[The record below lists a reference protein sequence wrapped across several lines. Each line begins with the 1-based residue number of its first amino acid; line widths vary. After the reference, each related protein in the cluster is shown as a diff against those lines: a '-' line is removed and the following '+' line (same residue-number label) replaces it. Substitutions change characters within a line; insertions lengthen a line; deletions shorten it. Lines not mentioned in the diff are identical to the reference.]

1 MKLLTITTI
10 TLPANN
16 KMLRVGVGKYMGKWF
31 LRIDLWTVAYRLT
44 YGT

>member
-1 MKLLTITTI
+1 MKKLTITTI

-16 KMLRVGVGKYMGKWF
+16 KMLRVGVGTHWGKWF
-31 LRIDLWTVAYRLT
+31 LRIDLWTVGYRLT